1 MVKLWQINSKIPN
14 LMNSKFLYNNK
25 VLKDRRKELRNN
37 STETEK
43 ILWDNLKHS
52 KLGGLKF
59 VRQYSAGPYIL
70 DFYCPKL
77 RLAIELDGR
86 QHGEIEAVLY
96 DKDREDYLN
105 TVHIETI
112 RFWNKEIINDI
123 KGSLNRILI
132 QAMKMANP
140 LLR

>member
-1 MVKLWQINSKIPN
+1 
-14 LMNSKFLYNNK
+14 MNSKFLYNNK
-25 VLKDRRKELRNN
+25 VLKDRRKELRNDA
-37 STETEK
+37 TEAEK

-52 KLGGLKF
+52 KLGGFKF
-59 VRQYSAGPYIL
+59 VRQYSVGPYIL

-86 QHGEIEAVLY
+86 QHDEMEAFLY

-105 TVHIETI
+105 TVYIKTI
-112 RFWNKEIINDI
+112 RFWNKEIMDNI
-123 KGSLNRILI
+123 KGSLNKILI
-132 QAMKMANP
+132 QATKMTNP